1 MKSRKFIL
9 FVFFVVL
16 AISIIFKN
24 CSQTVDEGRILA
36 KINDYT
42 LTVNDFE
49 NEIKYSPYTG
59 DETVDKERILDLAI
73 RRQLLI
79 QEAQRQGLD
88 RSKSF
93 MKTIERYWK
102 QTLIKELLDEE
113 TQRISQEVSPDKQDE
128 ALRDWMEALYDK
140 ADIRIN
146 RELLE

>member
-1 MKSRKFIL
+1 MKSKKFIL

-16 AISIIFKN
+16 MSSIMFIN
-24 CSQTVDEGRILA
+24 CSQKVDESKILA

-42 LTVNDFE
+42 LTVDDFE
-49 NEIKYSPYTG
+49 DEIRYSPYAG

-88 RSKSF
+88 KSKSF

-102 QTLIKELLDEE
+102 QTLIKELLDVE
-113 TQRISQEVSPDKQDE
+113 TRRISQEVSPDKQNK
-128 ALRDWMEALYDK
+128 ALKDWIESLYDK
-140 ADIRIN
+140 ADIKIN
-146 RELLE
+146 SQVLE